1 MHILLK
7 MFLLLLLLHTAAV
20 SAVTPVPSLSTTGE
34 SPPTEP
40 LPVIA
45 IAVGASVGGVV
56 LAAAVT
62 VLIIVA
68 AVACARNLK
77 KSQEPKQKSVC
88 AINMTATVEEEP
100 YYDYPF
106 QNETTND
113 STEHSNTHASITI
126 ITTEQNEAYTTSV
139 DVIPPEL
146 NEGTAVTGIT
156 TEQNEGSAITAITT
170 EQNEGSA
177 ITGITTEQNEAY
189 DATYATISTEQNEAY
204 VPTYDSIS
212 TEQNEDETYVPTYVP
227 TYATITTEQNAAY
240 ATTLATRTEQ
250 NEVYALPTA
259 PNAVCSSTAVA
270 LQSNRAYNIIGTTP
284 TEYDYISKL

>member
-1 MHILLK
+1 MWVGVRILHNYSQLRMHILSK
-7 MFLLLLLLHTAAV
+7 TFLLRLFLHTAAV
-20 SAVTPVPSLSTTGE
+20 TPVSSLSTTGA

-40 LPVIA
+40 LPVTA

-77 KSQEPKQKSVC
+77 KNQEPKESVC
-88 AINMTATVEEEP
+88 AINMTATVEEP

-126 ITTEQNEAYTTSV
+126 ATEQNEAYTTSVNV

-156 TEQNEGSAITAITT
+156 TEQNEV
-170 EQNEGSA
+170 
-177 ITGITTEQNEAY
+177 Y

-204 VPTYDSIS
+204 VPTYATIS
-212 TEQNEDETYVPTYVP
+212 TEQNEAYVP
-227 TYATITTEQNAAY
+227 TYANITTEQNEDEAYYTTITTEHNEAY
-240 ATTLATRTEQ
+240 AATVLTTRTEQ

-259 PNAVCSSTAVA
+259 PNPSYSSTAVP
-270 LQSNRAYNIIGTTP
+270 LQSSEAYGTTP
-284 TEYDYISKL
+284 TDYIYDYISKL